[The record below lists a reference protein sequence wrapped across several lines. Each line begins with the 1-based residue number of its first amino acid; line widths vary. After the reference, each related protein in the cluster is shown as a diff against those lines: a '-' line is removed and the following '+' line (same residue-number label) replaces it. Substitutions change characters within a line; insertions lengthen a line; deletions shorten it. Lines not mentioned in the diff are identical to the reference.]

1 MTNQTLTKNQQPE
14 ILFEDTEIIV
24 CYKPAGVA
32 TQTRRLGQQDME
44 SILKNYRA
52 GKKEI
57 PYIGV
62 VHRLDQPVEGVMVF
76 AKTKEAAAGL
86 SQQVRERTIGKKYY
100 AAGAALK
107 EKPTQGTLTDYI
119 AFDKRTNVSTI
130 VPEKEAKQRAAKKAV
145 LDYRVIGEHQ
155 ETEDLCSY
163 FVFDITLHTGRHHQI
178 RLQLAHFG
186 YPLLGD
192 QKYADASCANVPLA
206 LCSYCIAFAH
216 PKTGKEMEFLIQP
229 KNPILKTEIN
239 Q

>member
-76 AKTKEAAAGL
+76 AKTQEAAAGL
-86 SQQVRERTIGKKYY
+86 SQQVRERTIGKKY
-100 AAGAALK
+100 
-107 EKPTQGTLTDYI
+107 
-119 AFDKRTNVSTI
+119 
-130 VPEKEAKQRAAKKAV
+130 
-145 LDYRVIGEHQ
+145 
-155 ETEDLCSY
+155 
-163 FVFDITLHTGRHHQI
+163 
-178 RLQLAHFG
+178 
-186 YPLLGD
+186 
-192 QKYADASCANVPLA
+192 
-206 LCSYCIAFAH
+206 
-216 PKTGKEMEFLIQP
+216 
-229 KNPILKTEIN
+229 
-239 Q
+239 